1 MGLSLITLSCHY
13 DSYDYKTHILYIS
26 TSEYLYYRGFNLVV
40 SALKKTTKVNK
51 LCGESH
57 ENSRV
62 TMYQIWWG
70 FSPKY
75 CQELPVD
82 NGEINLLYG
91 GLGFIVANILHQ
103 ILTATS
109 QIYHFQSG
117 AL

>member
-1 MGLSLITLSCHY
+1 M
-13 DSYDYKTHILYIS
+13 D
-26 TSEYLYYRGFNLVV
+26 
-40 SALKKTTKVNK
+40 
-51 LCGESH
+51 
-57 ENSRV
+57 
-62 TMYQIWWG
+62 QIWWG